1 MPNVRFTVST
11 ASEML
16 AAIKEHAEAAGM
28 DVSAY
33 VIAAAAVQMK
43 RDDTINA
50 TLAPL
55 DEAYRAA
62 MEAAASL
69 PEEEEPA
76 FEDLSEEDQTW
87 VREVLRRNRGPNHP
101 DIP

>member
-16 AAIKEHAEAAGM
+16 AAIREHAEAAGM

-43 RDDTINA
+43 RDDAINA

-55 DEAYRAA
+55 DEACRAA

-69 PEEEEPA
+69 PQEEEPA
-76 FEDLSEEDQTW
+76 FEDLCEEDQAW
-87 VREVLRRNRGPNHP
+87 VRNALRRTFGPNHRDLP
-101 DIP
+101 